1 MPQGE
6 RSCGRSARVTSCS
19 PGNGA
24 AVDDAGGAA
33 PAASPAGAAAAEG
46 AFVAAGAV
54 LPCAN
59 APWVKVRTA
68 TRAAAKTASR
78 IEKREPRAICLCDGA
93 ARSLRIAEGS
103 IPKDPADGAR
113 ALCVIPRTRTSI
125 CRVNSTLSCN
135 INATPFPPGAFA
147 GRISCAVLEQKHM
160 IFSSLAP
167 PHGTPSS
174 ALNRQMRERS
184 GNLVPSRLPPPALPP
199 LTVLIYH
206 WRVIRKSGN
215 RFRPWGPKARQC
227 PIDRRACGPK
237 VPRSDRN
244 PPAGRTSIASP

>member
-1 MPQGE
+1 M
-6 RSCGRSARVTSCS
+6 
-19 PGNGA
+19 A
-24 AVDDAGGAA
+24 A
-33 PAASPAGAAAAEG
+33 
-46 AFVAAGAV
+46 
-54 LPCAN
+54 
-59 APWVKVRTA
+59 T
-68 TRAAAKTASR
+68 TAAAKTASR
-78 IEKREPRAICLCDGA
+78 REKRERRATCGA
-93 ARSLRIAEGS
+93 GRSLWLAESS

-113 ALCVIPRTRTSI
+113 PLCVVRRTRSPI
-125 CRVNSTLSCN
+125 CRANSTLSCS
-135 INATPFPPGAFA
+135 INATPFPPGVSA
-147 GRISCAVLEQKHM
+147 GRISCTALEQKHM
-160 IFSSLAP
+160 IFSSLASP
-167 PHGTPSS
+167 QGTPSS
-174 ALNRQMRERS
+174 VLNRQMPERF